1 MLHYLLI
8 ASNMQGSAGSNQP
21 GHVNTA
27 SVLHSPVGSLLWPA
41 LFGLRKC
48 SQAGLGR
55 LWRGDRRTKAY
66 WEGGCCPVTALACLR
81 LCWHLQVTSSAHHHL
96 PLSDQPQ
103 W

>member
-27 SVLHSPVGSLLWPA
+27 SVLHSLLGPCCGRPFSACANAARLGLGGFGGGQAHQSLL
-41 LFGLRKC
+41 
-48 SQAGLGR
+48 GR
-55 LWRGDRRTKAY
+55 
-66 WEGGCCPVTALACLR
+66 GCCPVTALACLR